1 MEVWIF
7 SSRTRYLKVFI
18 TQNDIFQTHRFKT
31 GNFCYFS
38 NSSDKKEYRLV
49 GLTSCWKL
57 QHTFYHIPGAIFSH
71 MSIYLGQLVRFFCHG
86 GTKLSFSRLSD
97 GEPFLYC
104 DNMFGLLLFKAYQF
118 FKRIQ
123 RILKKLFKKIIFPG
137 NILCTIQCK
146 LPSFWGL

>member
-1 MEVWIF
+1 MENATDCCGNGNISWIPQ
-7 SSRTRYLKVFI
+7 SVRASPVLLYIKQSYSIAVLHSVLKVFI

-57 QHTFYHIPGAIFSH
+57 KHTFYHIPGAIFSH

-86 GTKLSFSRLSD
+86 GTKLSFSRLSG

-104 DNMFGLLLFKAYQF
+104 NNMFGLLLFKAY
-118 FKRIQ
+118 
-123 RILKKLFKKIIFPG
+123 
-137 NILCTIQCK
+137 
-146 LPSFWGL
+146 

>member
-1 MEVWIF
+1 MKSMPCVELRFVSCPIALF
-7 SSRTRYLKVFI
+7 DFCMFVARSPLKVFI

-49 GLTSCWKL
+49 GLTSWWKL
-57 QHTFYHIPGAIFSH
+57 KHTFYHIPGAIFSH

-86 GTKLSFSRLSD
+86 GTKLSFSRLSG

-104 DNMFGLLLFKAYQF
+104 NNMFGLLLFKAY
-118 FKRIQ
+118 
-123 RILKKLFKKIIFPG
+123 
-137 NILCTIQCK
+137 
-146 LPSFWGL
+146 